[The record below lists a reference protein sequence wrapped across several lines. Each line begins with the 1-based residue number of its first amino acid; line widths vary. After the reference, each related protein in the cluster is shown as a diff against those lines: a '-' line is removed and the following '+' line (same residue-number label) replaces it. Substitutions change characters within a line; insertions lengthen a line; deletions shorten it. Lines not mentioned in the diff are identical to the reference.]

1 MRYGQMLLGAIAL
14 LIASHASAGLKEVQY
29 AEIPG
34 WVVPVPKPTDSP
46 TPDGAPLR
54 IVYLDYQIHLGPD
67 GDEVFNSYRLKVLRS
82 EALSAGNI
90 SVAWFP
96 DAGEAKVGHYGYGA
110 GAGQALPSW
119 SGP

>member
-1 MRYGQMLLGAIAL
+1 MSRNYPTSGIPTENRNSYCAPCSCHAIEVSRENGMRYGQMLLGAIAL

-54 IVYLDYQIHLGPD
+54 IAYLDYQIHLGPD
-67 GDEVFNSYRLKVLRS
+67 
-82 EALSAGNI
+82 
-90 SVAWFP
+90 
-96 DAGEAKVGHYGYGA
+96 
-110 GAGQALPSW
+110 
-119 SGP
+119 